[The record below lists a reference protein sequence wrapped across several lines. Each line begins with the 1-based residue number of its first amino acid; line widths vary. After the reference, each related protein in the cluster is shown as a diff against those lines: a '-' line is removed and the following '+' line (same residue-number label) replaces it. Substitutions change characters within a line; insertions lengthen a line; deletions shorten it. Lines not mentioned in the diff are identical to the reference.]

1 MTDTELTIFLVTLKK
16 KKKKKGVLL
25 YGFFSVL
32 VMNIYE

>member
-16 KKKKKGVLL
+16 KKKEVLL

>member
-1 MTDTELTIFLVTLKK
+1 MTDTELTIFLVMLKK
-16 KKKKKGVLL
+16 KKKKEVLL